1 MESVK
6 INLPVGLE
14 LERQSTNV
22 SDVPVS
28 PKNGNRRVRTRI
40 WRSACIE
47 LDKDFVVFISSYL
60 VLTGLLTF
68 FCIGLYNAES
78 CEESNLYQSL
88 LLLIL
93 GVILPSPR
101 MK

>member
-1 MESVK
+1 MDKVK

-14 LERQSTNV
+14 LERQSTNMP
-22 SDVPVS
+22 DTPVS
-28 PKNGNRRVRTRI
+28 PSGNRRVRTRI

-78 CEESNLYQSL
+78 CEESIL
-88 LLLIL
+88 LLFFYSLYF
-93 GVILPSPR
+93 VF
-101 MK
+101 